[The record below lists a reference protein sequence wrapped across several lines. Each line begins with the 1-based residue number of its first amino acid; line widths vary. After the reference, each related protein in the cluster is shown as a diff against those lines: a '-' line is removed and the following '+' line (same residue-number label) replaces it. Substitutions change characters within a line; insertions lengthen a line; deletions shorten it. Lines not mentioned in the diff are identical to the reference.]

1 MTALRRELAPSGSEL
16 LLAELVHRINNEF
29 TSAVCII
36 SRAAARSE
44 SDDVKATLAAV
55 SERLMDYALVH
66 RALQMPTEHAE
77 IDASAFLRGLCAA
90 ISRSKLADLG
100 IEMSFVDRPLRM
112 DSRRC
117 WLLGL
122 VVCELVNNAARH
134 AFNGAAGTIRVELR
148 LRGSFVEC
156 SVSDN
161 GRSSAPIRPGRGFA
175 IVEALAETLD
185 GNITRIMGNRGSAVV
200 LTFPHRADVRSRRRE
215 TIDNLAV
222 TLN

>member
-1 MTALRRELAPSGSEL
+1 MTVLCRELAPSGSEL

-44 SDDVKATLAAV
+44 NDDVKATLAAV

-66 RALQMPTEHAE
+66 RTLQMPTGSAE
-77 IDASAFLRGLCAA
+77 IDASAFMRGLCEA
-90 ISRSKLADLG
+90 ISKSKLADLG
-100 IEMSFVDRPLRM
+100 IKISFVDRPLRM
-112 DSRRC
+112 GSLRC
-117 WLLGL
+117 WRLGL
-122 VVCELVNNAARH
+122 IVCELITNAARH
-134 AFNGAAGTIRVELR
+134 AFNGTAGAIRVELR
-148 LRGSFVEC
+148 LRGALVEC

-161 GRSSAPIRPGRGFA
+161 GRWAAPIRSGRGSA
-175 IVEALAETLD
+175 IVDSLAETLD
-185 GNITRIMGNRGSAVV
+185 GSITRIMGDRGSAVLV
-200 LTFPHRADVRSRRRE
+200 TFPHRADGHSRRRE